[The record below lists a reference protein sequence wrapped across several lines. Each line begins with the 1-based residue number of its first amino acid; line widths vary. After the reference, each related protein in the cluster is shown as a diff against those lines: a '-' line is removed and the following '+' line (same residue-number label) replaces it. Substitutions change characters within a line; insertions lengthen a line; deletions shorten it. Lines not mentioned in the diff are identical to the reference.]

1 MISTIQPAGIQLIVK
16 TALMVI
22 TGIRFVNGKFLSRQP
37 LGNKSHL
44 HFIPT
49 SKILSHG
56 PVQS

>member
-37 LGNKSHL
+37 LRDEIKSWS
-44 HFIPT
+44 FR
-49 SKILSHG
+49 SS
-56 PVQS
+56 